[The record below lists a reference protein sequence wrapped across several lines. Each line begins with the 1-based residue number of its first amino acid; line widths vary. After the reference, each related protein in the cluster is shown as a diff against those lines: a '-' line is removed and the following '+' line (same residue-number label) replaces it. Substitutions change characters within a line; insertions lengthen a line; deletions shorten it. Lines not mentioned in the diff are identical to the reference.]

1 MNTPHET
8 TDSIERSAYDSAMS
22 EEVKGKWE
30 IDFDKLFSEYVI
42 TYGRPNGDLF
52 MSENATPE
60 GIKDFIRTQRSLAQQ
75 EILDRMEEELSQ
87 RYEAGVRRGIDIGY
101 DTTLYAFEGIIKK
114 ERDTWARESIGDKA
128 LQSLERALTE
138 DGLST
143 LKDTNI

>member
-8 TDSIERSAYDSAMS
+8 ADSIERSAYDSAMI
-22 EEVKGKWE
+22 EEAKEKWE

-75 EILDRMEEELSQ
+75 EILGRVMEIKPK
-87 RYEAGVRRGIDIGY
+87 RKVFVPNIGFAGL
-101 DTTLYAFEGIIKK
+101 TML
-114 ERDTWARESIGDKA
+114 ESGFNNAVDEFDEK
-128 LQSLERALTE
+128 
-138 DGLST
+138 LST